1 MKQPGYILPS
11 NVGLVQVVCVWGGG
25 VHGISIQI
33 SCGRVQLG
41 SRRLQSLHLKRNP
54 QQFNYWM
61 VWLLQSLNHTDSHR
75 MSFA

>member
-11 NVGLVQVVCVWGGG
+11 NVGLVQVGG